1 MTEFNLPDNDDAPW
15 LNCMDALKS
24 SELKTTE
31 LSPAAYAVVKAYD
44 SVAWCNRKALAAA
57 LRTAANYVKG
67 KGNYELLEIAK
78 ELEGSQWP
86 IKYR

>member
-1 MTEFNLPDNDDAPW
+1 MTEDFKLR
-15 LNCMDALKS
+15 
-24 SELKTTE
+24 TTE
-31 LSPAAYAVVKAYD
+31 LSPAAYAIVKAYD
-44 SVAWCNRKALAAA
+44 SIAWCNRKALATA

-67 KGNYELLEIAK
+67 KGTYELLEIAK